1 MHHLHDVL
9 LSWGPLGVFLFALI
23 ESAGIPNPGGTD
35 VFLLVLTIAH
45 ADPWLCATLAVIG
58 SLLGSAIFFEIT
70 RRGGERVL
78 ARYVSAGRGQRFRI
92 WFLRYGLVTV
102 FIPALL
108 PIPFLPFKVFAA
120 FAGAL
125 GHSRTRFMLVL
136 AAARIPRY
144 LALAYLGAELGEN
157 SLHWVT
163 AHMWYFVAAAIALSL
178 LLFMLIRFT
187 GRPEK
192 SLPQRP

>member
-35 VFLLVLTIAH
+35 VFLLILTINRAN
-45 ADPWLCATLAVIG
+45 PLLCAALATAGSLIG
-58 SLLGSAIFFEIT
+58 SAVFFEILS
-70 RRGGERVL
+70 RGGEKLLV
-78 ARYVSAGRGQRFRI
+78 RYVNSGAGARFRL

-120 FAGAL
+120 CACVL
-125 GHSRTRFMLVL
+125 GHSRTRFLLVL

-144 LALAYLGAELGEN
+144 LALAYLGAVLGEN
-157 SLHWVT
+157 SLHWVA
-163 AHMWYFVAAAIALSL
+163 AHMWYLVAAAILLSALL
-178 LLFMLIRFT
+178 YVMIRL
-187 GRPEK
+187 
-192 SLPQRP
+192 SQRPTS

>member
-1 MHHLHDVL
+1 MHHVHDVL

-45 ADPWLCATLAVIG
+45 ADPFLCASLAVMG
-58 SLLGSAIFFEIT
+58 SLIGSAIFFEIT

-78 ARYVSAGRGQRFRI
+78 ARYVSSGRGHRFRI

-120 FAGAL
+120 CAGAL
-125 GHSRTRFMLVL
+125 GVSRTRFMLVL
-136 AAARIPRY
+136 ASARIPRY
-144 LALAYLGAELGEN
+144 AALAYLGAILGEN
-157 SLHWVT
+157 SLHWIS
-163 AHMWYFVAAAIALSL
+163 AHMWQFVAAAIVLSALL
-178 LLFMLIRFT
+178 YMLIRFT
-187 GRPEK
+187 GREQ
-192 SLPQRP
+192 PQRP